1 MRLSVNFR
9 GRVQGVGFRATTR
22 EVVLRRPAR
31 LTGWVR
37 NEPDGSVQIELQG
50 DAAAIDAA
58 LNELRSAMSR
68 YIRSM
73 TRIEIPE
80 TRDDGPF
87 TIAR

>member
-1 MRLSVNFR
+1 MRLSINIR

-22 EVVLRRPAR
+22 EVVNRQPSR

-50 DAAAIDAA
+50 EARAIEAA
-58 LNELRSAMSR
+58 LNDLHSTMSH
-68 YIRSM
+68 YIKST
-73 TRIEIPE
+73 TRTEIPE
-80 TRDDGPF
+80 TPNDQPF